1 MVNCSVP
8 LKSWESK
15 GPTPPI
21 LFPEEIAGLQ
31 ELFRDHGVGGVAL
44 FPDAEVNQCQLG
56 KSLPKPSKKK
66 SWFLENLVYH
76 FLGNCGWF

>member
-31 ELFRDHGVGGVAL
+31 GLFRDHGVGGVAL

-56 KSLPKPSKKK
+56 KSPPQAIQKNGCY
-66 SWFLENLVYH
+66 F
-76 FLGNCGWF
+76 C